1 MVEYA
6 RNRVPSN
13 VSLHVTDG
21 LEIPLPEASA
31 DAIFST
37 HVLQHFSN
45 LTAAATYFREMRR
58 VLVPG
63 GTVMI
68 HVPIIAWPWGSLLR
82 VHKLV
87 HKVKTALDSWY
98 ARLGRCAFRLRLAK
112 TPPMQVTW
120 YEISWLY
127 QTLQRLDFRDIKIHI
142 LFGGSKMAIQHP
154 FIFAKRTDTN
164 SKIR

>member
-37 HVLQHFSN
+37 HVLQHFSG

-87 HKVKTALDSWY
+87 HKAKTVLDSWH
-98 ARLGRCAFRLRLAK
+98 ARLGRCAFICPPIISVIRLSDFGVGVRSFCE
-112 TPPMQVTW
+112 
-120 YEISWLY
+120 YERVLNGH
-127 QTLQRLDFRDIKIHI
+127 F
-142 LFGGSKMAIQHP
+142 
-154 FIFAKRTDTN
+154 
-164 SKIR
+164 